1 VHKKLLHSHDTVP
14 LKTLENIERLREEL
28 EVCMAAEEWTEAL
41 DVAKD
46 LRFLCPCDT
55 GLGKEIYN
63 TEYNAEIFCVSNAVY
78 CGSRSWGPPGSR
90 SVCRRSLSGSLIIKQ
105 K

>member
-1 VHKKLLHSHDTVP
+1 
-14 LKTLENIERLREEL
+14 
-28 EVCMAAEEWTEAL
+28 MAAEEWTEAL

-63 TEYNAEIFCVSNAVY
+63 TEYNAEISVSQMQC
-78 CGSRSWGPPGSR
+78 CGSESWASWIQIPIRIPYHQAKIVR
-90 SVCRRSLSGSLIIKQ
+90 KPLIPTVL
-105 K
+105 